1 MLVSA
6 ASSVARFNIL
16 AQSWDLGWEAWRREG
31 SEVKRLIDWEVE
43 RIEGSETE
51 DLFSLY
57 TLSLF
62 QNFFWQP
69 WLQKK
74 KRGRWSMDL
83 LSLSWRRSRSQS
95 IVERR
100 GEKLSLFIWF
110 FFKSSQTSNRDDVA
124 CCAPPLR
131 FVTASA
137 SKELLLGT
145 RRPPFF
151 INHYSDLTLKCGVM
165 WHDMM
170 FTYLSWFNSK
180 K

>member
-1 MLVSA
+1 MEAL
-6 ASSVARFNIL
+6 RL
-16 AQSWDLGWEAWRREG
+16 RGWKWKDW
-31 SEVKRLIDWEVE
+31 KRLAGLV
-43 RIEGSETE
+43 
-51 DLFSLY
+51 LFKLDAWSA
-57 TLSLF
+57 F

-69 WLQKK
+69 WLQKKK

-170 FTYLSWFNSK
+170 YTYLSWFNSK